1 MGALPSVPAP
11 ATTPPQERGAA
22 RRNRAAL
29 APLPPTRPPDPARL
43 ADDAVASLVDEAL
56 LTPKPG
62 LVDRR
67 GSGAHADLDLDVM
80 LRSATS
86 LHDTFAAIAR
96 RAAGARLDE
105 RLREDLA
112 ALGREG
118 ERAMLAAT
126 GGSNAHRGAIWSV
139 GLLVAGAALDSARP
153 GPRAVA
159 SRAAAIAR
167 YPDRF
172 APDRTTNGARACAR
186 YGVAGARGEARS
198 GFPHVVS
205 VGLPALRRARL
216 QGAPEECARL
226 DALLAIMSS
235 LEDTCLLHRG
245 GPPALEA
252 ARRGARCVL
261 EAGGASTRRGRRALL
276 RLDAVLLT
284 RNASPGGSAD
294 CLAAVLFLDR
304 LAGPGATHRSAPE
317 RR

>member
-1 MGALPSVPAP
+1 MGALPFVPTAS
-11 ATTPPQERGAA
+11 TTTAQAERGAA
-22 RRNRAAL
+22 RRARAAL
-29 APLPPTRPPDPARL
+29 APLPWSRSPDPARL

-80 LRSATS
+80 LRSASS

-96 RAAGARLDE
+96 RAAGGRPDQ

-139 GLLVAGAALDSARP
+139 GLLVAGAALDPGRP
-153 GPRAVA
+153 APRAVA
-159 SRAAAIAR
+159 SRSAAIAR

-172 APDRTTNGARACAR
+172 APDRTTNGAQACAR
-186 YGVAGARGEARS
+186 YGVAGARGEAWS

-205 VGLPALRRARL
+205 VGLPSLR
-216 QGAPEECARL
+216 
-226 DALLAIMSS
+226 
-235 LEDTCLLHRG
+235 
-245 GPPALEA
+245 A
-252 ARRGARCVL
+252 AR
-261 EAGGASTRRGRRALL
+261 
-276 RLDAVLLT
+276 
-284 RNASPGGSAD
+284 GSG
-294 CLAAVLFLDR
+294 V
-304 LAGPGATHRSAPE
+304 SE
-317 RR
+317 E

>member
-1 MGALPSVPAP
+1 
-11 ATTPPQERGAA
+11 
-22 RRNRAAL
+22 
-29 APLPPTRPPDPARL
+29 
-43 ADDAVASLVDEAL
+43 VASLVDEAL

-80 LRSATS
+80 LRSASS
-86 LHDTFAAIAR
+86 LRDTFAAIAR
-96 RAAGARLDE
+96 RAAGARAGQ

-112 ALGREG
+112 AIGREG
-118 ERAMLAAT
+118 ERAMMAAT

-139 GLLVAGAALDSARP
+139 GLLVAGAALDPSHP
-153 GPRAVA
+153 VPRVVA

-167 YPDRF
+167 HPDRF
-172 APDRTTNGARACAR
+172 APDRPTNGARACAR

-216 QGAPEECARL
+216 GGVPEESARL
-226 DALLAIMSS
+226 DALLAIMAS

-245 GPPALEA
+245 GPEALEA
-252 ARRGARCVL
+252 ARLGARSVL
-261 EAGGASTRRGRRALL
+261 DEGGASTSRGLRALH
-276 RLDAVLLT
+276 RLDEALLE

-304 LAGPGATHRSAPE
+304 LAEPGATHRSRSE